1 MHSGVTSAIL
11 RSLTYVFAEA
21 GNASLRS
28 KFLEI
33 IPRNFCSLRC
43 VFIGSNLV
51 TVHLTKYL
59 LRRHAVQLLTPAS
72 IVAKTNGR
80 EQISKVRHP
89 YVPHVSFV
97 YLLFHFIQTI
107 YILMP
112 IHLTP
117 LLILCFISRVL
128 FKYSTL
134 WSPLSLAFI
143 P

>member
-89 YVPHVSFV
+89 CVPHVSFV
-97 YLLFHFIQTI
+97 YLL
-107 YILMP
+107 
-112 IHLTP
+112 IHSIFLTP